1 MTALAARVPAG
12 HYRFRHAARMEWI
25 KLRSLRSTWWTLVI
39 TVAGAIGI
47 GVTVGINTR
56 DAGGDLTNNALA
68 GIVPALLLSGVL
80 GVLTMTSEYSSGLIR
95 ATLTAIPR
103 RGLLLAAKAAV
114 FGAVALAAGEAASFI
129 SFFAGG
135 AALRHGITAPALGQ
149 PGVLRAV
156 LLAGT
161 GFCLVGLLGLG
172 LGVIIRH
179 SGAAIAV
186 LVGSVYVV
194 PPLIGAV
201 AHQVAAYTP
210 IFIIAN
216 SLSTTKPE
224 ACGPGRR
231 RARTSCRPGPASAC
245 WPCTRPPLSG
255 SAGGCSPAATPERRI
270 DRMGS
275 TGPVT
280 PAAGEPPGR
289 GPGGS
294 PAGPGAP
301 SAAAALTAVAVA
313 AARAPVTA
321 RARRELLFCLVAAVL
336 ELAVLAVPFALL
348 GLLLAVQLLT
358 RGTRSASQASAVVGS
373 PGRRGPVPRCP
384 ARDRAAGDL
393 PGAPVRPRPRDG
405 PSLSGRAAAGPAGR
419 GACAG
424 PPRPRRAAPA
434 RGHAA
439 RRALAGGPWPTRW

>member
-1 MTALAARVPAG
+1 MTALEAHILAGRDPAG
-12 HYRFRHAARMEWI
+12 RYRFRHAARMERI

-135 AALRHGITAPALGQ
+135 AALRHGIAAPALGQ

-172 LGVIIRH
+172 LG
-179 SGAAIAV
+179 AT
-186 LVGSVYVV
+186 YT
-194 PPLIGAV
+194 PLIGAV

-216 SLSTTKPE
+216 SLGTTKPE
-224 ACGPGRR
+224 ACGAQAAQCPHFL
-231 RARTSCRPGPASAC
+231 SA
-245 WPCTRPPLSG
+245 W
-255 SAGGCSPAATPERRI
+255 AGLGVLALY
-270 DRMGS
+270 
-275 TGPVT
+275 
-280 PAAGEPPGR
+280 
-289 GPGGS
+289 
-294 PAGPGAP
+294 
-301 SAAAALTAVAVA
+301 AAAALGIGWWLF
-313 AARAPVTA
+313 
-321 RARRELLFCLVAAVL
+321 ARRDA
-336 ELAVLAVPFALL
+336 
-348 GLLLAVQLLT
+348 
-358 RGTRSASQASAVVGS
+358 
-373 PGRRGPVPRCP
+373 
-384 ARDRAAGDL
+384 
-393 PGAPVRPRPRDG
+393 
-405 PSLSGRAAAGPAGR
+405 
-419 GACAG
+419 
-424 PPRPRRAAPA
+424 
-434 RGHAA
+434 
-439 RRALAGGPWPTRW
+439 